1 MVIDYSVYDK
11 NGNKTIIIRLPCEQY
26 TGVKDVS

>member
-11 NGNKTIIIRLPCEQY
+11 NGSKTIIIRLRCEQY
-26 TGVKDVS
+26 TGVNDVS